1 MLMIVPGRP
10 RVCGQPVDG
19 RIAFGGTVAGV
30 VDQRFRQIAQK
41 GRQRIP
47 QRGIAAIQLPVI
59 ARIEQEGDL
68 AGRFVGGKRGTP
80 GLRVRSAQAASG
92 GVWPAPVAWSQPAAR
107 SRNRSGR
114 TIGVILCSLLRC

>member
-1 MLMIVPGRP
+1 MIVPGSASG
-10 RVCGQPVDG
+10 CGGQPVDG

-47 QRGIAAIQLPVI
+47 QRGIAAVQLPVI

-68 AGRFVGGKRGTP
+68 AGRFVGGKRGAP
-80 GLRVRSAQAASG
+80 GLRIRSAAG
-92 GVWPAPVAWSQPAAR
+92 GVRRGLAG
-107 SRNRSGR
+107 SGR
-114 TIGVILCSLLRC
+114 VEPACGQEQKQERANDWGHPL